1 MLLRTRKKIEP
12 DFIVK
17 EGGRKRSR
25 RGNLLSTFGARGVRG
40 ACGTSRLFGLCGSPS
55 EERIKEE
62 IETWGPSM

>member
-1 MLLRTRKKIEP
+1 MRIRKKIEF

-25 RGNLLSTFGARGVRG
+25 RGNLLSIFGVCGV
-40 ACGTSRLFGLCGSPS
+40 CGVCGIFRLFGLCGSFL

-62 IETWGPSM
+62 IEIWGLFM